1 MSHNQTAGAGLDT
14 GSDVLGMGRCGFNL
28 CGCMHAGAFSKLD
41 KTMGVGSGTVG
52 VVQVK
57 SRHPHMALVQT

>member
-1 MSHNQTAGAGLDT
+1 MSHNQTASTGLDA
-14 GSDVLGMGRCGFNL
+14 GSHVLGMGR